1 MAQLDKI
8 RLSGTTYDIIDS
20 TAVHSLDGYYTT
32 GETNAAI
39 TAATNALAESIAEQG
54 YQTSGDVQNAISGKA
69 DTTAV
74 TEAISAAVSGKV
86 DTSTY
91 TAYTAATDT
100 ALAGKADLSDIP
112 SVSGYADSV
121 QYNTSSKYVEFYH
134 GGTGGTKVYEFD
146 ASPFLIDGMVESV
159 VITSVTS
166 GGSEVTVLEITW
178 NSAAGGQV
186 TDIPLTEIFDA
197 SNYYTKSET
206 SGKTEIANALAEKVN
221 VADNN
226 VEVCS
231 TSTTIS
237 FNTTYASG
245 ATHAEASWLFDPSV
259 GGYQFYSLNVTV
271 ENQTGGTQAY
281 SWTRNS
287 HSDVDDDKVTIT
299 LDYGDYDAYLTIT
312 PKGDYRIVS
321 LIGRTIDEEEDTS
334 NISFTVS
341 RCTSYGQSAEVI
353 GNTILPSLANKAE
366 TSALTAHTSDSTIH
380 VTSSDKTTWNG
391 KQDALVSGTN
401 IKTVN
406 NESLLGSGNIT
417 IQGGLQ
423 AEVQGTTL
431 IFS

>member
-32 GETNAAI
+32 GETIAAI

-74 TEAISAAVSGKV
+74 TQSISEATSGKV

-159 VITSVTS
+159 VITSITS
-166 GGSEVTVLEITW
+166 GASEVTVLEITW

-186 TDIPLTEIFDA
+186 TDIPLSEIFDA
-197 SNYYTKSET
+197 SNYYTKS
-206 SGKTEIANALAEKVN
+206 
-221 VADNN
+221 
-226 VEVCS
+226 
-231 TSTTIS
+231 
-237 FNTTYASG
+237 
-245 ATHAEASWLFDPSV
+245 
-259 GGYQFYSLNVTV
+259 Q
-271 ENQTGGTQAY
+271 
-281 SWTRNS
+281 
-287 HSDVDDDKVTIT
+287 VDT
-299 LDYGDYDAYLTIT
+299 A
-312 PKGDYRIVS
+312 
-321 LIGRTIDEEEDTS
+321 
-334 NISFTVS
+334 
-341 RCTSYGQSAEVI
+341 
-353 GNTILPSLANKAE
+353 LANKADLSAATITSSESGTVTSSIGGAYSIDLQYDYSDSVYYFSGHMQSIEYLIESFTIKYSDGTNEVSVNQNQTGE
-366 TSALTAHTSDSTIH
+366 TSDYTFTMTVSDFVFQTKGSKKITRVNFTFDSSNKTLDYTYKYSNDTEIAVSTYIEDEINPALSSKADTTALTGVNDALTAHTADTTIH

-406 NESLLGSGNIT
+406 GNSLLGSGDIT
-417 IQGGLQ
+417 VQTLPT
-423 AEVQGTTL
+423 VQGTTL